1 MKGGSAIRW
10 LGIGTLAT
18 VVAGT
23 AFAAWRAAERRPVFP
38 AERWSWKA
46 PEAAGFSAAK
56 LQAFSAKAGG
66 IGCLVHGGDMI
77 HAWGDVA
84 FRGDVASSAKPI
96 YAYLVFKA
104 LEEGRIGSLDDRVE
118 RWAPEIRELN
128 GQEGYP
134 DRDITFRHLLSQTSG
149 YGLEERPGEAF
160 AYNDYAT
167 ALLAWTV
174 FHRVYE
180 CPRGL
185 DDAVLNGDLLGKAIG
200 FEDAPTVVHR
210 HSRPYRVRI
219 SARDQ
224 ARFALLYLRGGEWDG
239 QRLLSEDL
247 FRQALGEPLP
257 LDFPRTSS
265 QEAEMVAGA
274 RSLGGGRNEKHHLG
288 CLGGYWWHNRV
299 TPDGT
304 RLLPDAP
311 PGTFFGSGHGGRFAM
326 IVMPELDL
334 IAVWA
339 DIYEHEDWTPLDEIG
354 RHRLNETI
362 RELLAA
368 RIEAKP

>member
-1 MKGGSAIRW
+1 MKGGSARRW
-10 LGIGTLAT
+10 LGIGALAT
-18 VVAGT
+18 AVAGA

-38 AERWSWKA
+38 AEQWSWKA

-56 LQAFSAKAGG
+56 LQAFSDKAGG

-167 ALLAWTV
+167 GRITSEMGQA
-174 FHRVYE
+174 
-180 CPRGL
+180 
-185 DDAVLNGDLLGKAIG
+185 
-200 FEDAPTVVHR
+200 
-210 HSRPYRVRI
+210 SRQQREQLHGR
-219 SARDQ
+219 
-224 ARFALLYLRGGEWDG
+224 
-239 QRLLSEDL
+239 RLLVG
-247 FRQALGEPLP
+247 F
-257 LDFPRTSS
+257 
-265 QEAEMVAGA
+265 
-274 RSLGGGRNEKHHLG
+274 GGG
-288 CLGGYWWHNRV
+288 W
-299 TPDGT
+299 
-304 RLLPDAP
+304 
-311 PGTFFGSGHGGRFAM
+311 S
-326 IVMPELDL
+326 
-334 IAVWA
+334 
-339 DIYEHEDWTPLDEIG
+339 
-354 RHRLNETI
+354 
-362 RELLAA
+362 
-368 RIEAKP
+368 

>member
-1 MKGGSAIRW
+1 MKERCARRW
-10 LGIGTLAT
+10 LGIG
-18 VVAGT
+18 
-23 AFAAWRAAERRPVFP
+23 AFAALVAVGAVLALRHAAAARGPIYP
-38 AERWSWKA
+38 GKHWSWKA
-46 PEAAGFSAAK
+46 PEEAGFSAAK
-56 LQAFSAKAGG
+56 LRAFSDKAGG
-66 IGCLVHGGDMI
+66 IGCLVHGGEMI

-96 YAYLVFKA
+96 YAYLVFRA
-104 LEEGRIGSLDDRVE
+104 IEEGRIGSLDDHVDH
-118 RWAPEIRELN
+118 WAPEIRDLN
-128 GQEGYP
+128 GHAGYP
-134 DRDITFRHLLSQTSG
+134 DRDITFRHLLNQTSG

-160 AYNDYAT
+160 AYNDFAT

-180 CPRGL
+180 SPRGL
-185 DDAVLNGDLLGKAIG
+185 DDEVLNGDLLGKAIG

-210 HSRPYRVRI
+210 NSRPYRVRI

-239 QRLLSEDL
+239 QRLLGEEL
-247 FRQALGEPLP
+247 FRQVLGEPLP
-257 LDFPRTSS
+257 HDFPRTSGR
-265 QEAEMVAGA
+265 EAEIVAGA
-274 RSLGGGRNEKHHLG
+274 RSIGGGMDQKHHLG
-288 CLGGYWWHNRV
+288 CLGHYWWFNHV

-311 PGTFFGSGHGGRFAM
+311 PGTFFGSGYGGRFAM

-334 IAVWA
+334 IVVWT
-339 DIYEHEDWTPLDEIG
+339 DVYEHEDWTPLDEIG
-354 RHRLNETI
+354 RFRLNEAL

-368 RIEAKP
+368 RISP